1 MVDLSE
7 RTYLALAAPPVV
19 SSPRA
24 TLGVIGAA
32 NLEECRSAYRTL
44 AKKYHPDTGESPDVD
59 EFKRI
64 TAAWEAIQ
72 EESNA

>member
-1 MVDLSE
+1 MCIRD
-7 RTYLALAAPPVV
+7 R
-19 SSPRA
+19 
-24 TLGVIGAA
+24 IGAA